1 MDGESVRVTL
11 VGLPPT
17 DNATRGMNKFD
28 KGREVALWR
37 RSARM
42 SMPRADAP
50 FAAARL
56 KIEFGFKQNRRQG
69 IDAYI
74 GACKPIVDAFV
85 DQGYLADDGW
95 TILREVHSTAH
106 RSMEN
111 MVVLTLTEIVDDI
124 ADR

>member
-17 DNATRGMNKFD
+17 DNATRGMNRYD
-28 KGREVALWR
+28 KGREVAQWR

-42 SMPRADAP
+42 SMPKATTT

-85 DQGYLADDGW
+85 DQGYLNDDGW
-95 TILREVHSTAH
+95 TILREVNASGHK
-106 RSMEN
+106 SMEN
-111 MVVLTLTEIVDDI
+111 MVVLTLTEIVE
-124 ADR
+124 